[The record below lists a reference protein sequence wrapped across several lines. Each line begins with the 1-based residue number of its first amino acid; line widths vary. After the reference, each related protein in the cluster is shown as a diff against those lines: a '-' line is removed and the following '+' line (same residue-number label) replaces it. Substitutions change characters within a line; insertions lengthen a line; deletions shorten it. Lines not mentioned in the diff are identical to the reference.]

1 MDRDQALS
9 PAFSLYLDLV
19 RFAAA
24 AAVFLDHLSS
34 YPFSTGREGH
44 RHGLALVGSYGPS
57 AVVVFFVLSGFVIAY
72 VTDTREQTAKAYM
85 ASRVS
90 RLYSVIL
97 PALLLTFAFD
107 SAGQWLRPE
116 FYEIQK
122 VMWRPPSLV
131 SYGASL
137 ALVTEYQVFHFGGIV
152 PGSNSPYWSLSFEA
166 TYYLLAGLLLF
177 APRRFSIPLTLIVLA
192 LAGRTITAMA
202 PLWALGFWLYHAR
215 RALVPRLPA
224 APYAWGGS
232 AVLILA
238 LPFLI
243 GRLHWNNLG
252 VMFPWGRGPFNRDLL
267 LDYALA
273 AAFAVNMVAAQRMLA
288 DGGPILERL
297 ARPLRWLGGLTFP
310 LYAIHYP
317 LLCFFAA
324 ISPWDRAS
332 PLSVAFVAAA
342 VLTIVVVVTPV
353 CDGLKLALRHRLA
366 APAPARAAG

>member
-1 MDRDQALS
+1 MSRDEALP
-9 PAFSLYLDLV
+9 PAVSLYLDLV

-34 YPFSTGREGH
+34 YPFSTNVDGR
-44 RHGLALVGSYGPS
+44 RHGLALVGSFGAS

-72 VTDTREQTAKAYM
+72 VSGTRERTANAYV

-107 SAGQWLRPE
+107 SLGQWLRPE

-122 VMWRPPSLV
+122 VLYRPPSLV
-131 SYGASL
+131 SYAASL
-137 ALVTEYQVFHFGGIV
+137 ALVDEYQVFRFGGIV

-177 APRRFSIPLTLIVLA
+177 APRRFSIPLTIIVLA
-192 LAGRTITAMA
+192 LAGRTITALA
-202 PLWALGFWLYHAR
+202 PLWALGFWLYRAR
-215 RALVPRLPA
+215 GMLVPRMPTARL
-224 APYAWGGS
+224 AWGAS

-238 LPFLI
+238 LPFLTP
-243 GRLHWNNLG
+243 RLHWNNFG
-252 VMFPWGRGPFNRDLL
+252 VTFPWGRGPFNRDLL
-267 LDYALA
+267 LDYATA
-273 AAFAVNMVAAQRMLA
+273 AAFAVNLVAAQRMLA
-288 DGGPILERL
+288 GGGPILERF

-310 LYAIHYP
+310 LYAIHFP
-317 LLCFFAA
+317 LICFFAA

-332 PLSVAFVAAA
+332 PISVAFVAAT

-353 CDGLKLALRHRLA
+353 CEWLKLALRNRLR
-366 APAPARAAG
+366 APTPARAVG